1 MRTQV
6 SKWGNSLALRIPG
19 PMAKELAIEDGRAVE
34 LTLDRGKL
42 VVAPIAAPSY
52 DICDLVAQ
60 MKRGSEHEEIA
71 TGKPRGN
78 EAW

>member
-1 MRTQV
+1 MRAQV

-34 LTLDRGKL
+34 LTLERGKL

-52 DICDLVAQ
+52 DIRDLVAQ
-60 MKRGSEHEEIA
+60 MKRGREHEEIN
-71 TGKPRGN
+71 TGKPRGD